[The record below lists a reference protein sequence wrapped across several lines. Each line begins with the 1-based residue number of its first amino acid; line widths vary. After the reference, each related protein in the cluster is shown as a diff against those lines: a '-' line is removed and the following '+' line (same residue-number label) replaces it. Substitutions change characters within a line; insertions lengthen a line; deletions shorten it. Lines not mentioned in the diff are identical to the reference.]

1 MDGKV
6 TPEQTVL
13 QIQANAIAAALADAG
28 LTLNQ
33 VDGLS
38 ATGAWGLSGVGQ
50 WPTLTLA
57 EYLGIAPTY
66 TDSTA
71 LGGSSFELHV
81 AHAAAAIERG
91 DCEVAVVSYGSTQR
105 SLRSRSLGGRPPE
118 LTAQYE
124 TIWGLLSPVGSYA
137 LAAQRH
143 MWKYGT
149 TAEQLS
155 WVAVSAHEWAAK
167 TPGATTGL
175 LSLDDALASEL
186 VSDPLR
192 KSDCCLVT
200 DGGGAIVLT
209 SAERARDLPGTAIT
223 VAGAGEIITHQFIS
237 QMPDLAQSTATA
249 SVARALGTAGLS
261 IADIDVVEVYDS
273 FTISVILA
281 LEALGICGPGEGGA
295 FVESGATR
303 PGGARP
309 VNTNGGGLAHSHPGM
324 YGLFLI
330 IEAVRQLRGSAGD
343 RQLARAETALVNGTG
358 GVLSSNGTL
367 VLTRA

>member
-1 MDGKV
+1 
-6 TPEQTVL
+6 
-13 QIQANAIAAALADAG
+13 
-28 LTLNQ
+28 
-33 VDGLS
+33 
-38 ATGAWGLSGVGQ
+38 
-50 WPTLTLA
+50 
-57 EYLGIAPTY
+57 
-66 TDSTA
+66 
-71 LGGSSFELHV
+71 
-81 AHAAAAIERG
+81 
-91 DCEVAVVSYGSTQR
+91 
-105 SLRSRSLGGRPPE
+105 
-118 LTAQYE
+118 
-124 TIWGLLSPVGSYA
+124 
-137 LAAQRH
+137 
-143 MWKYGT
+143 
-149 TAEQLS
+149 
-155 WVAVSAHEWAAK
+155 
-167 TPGATTGL
+167 
-175 LSLDDALASEL
+175 LASEL